1 MSGALAL
8 RGRRF
13 LGTLLGAIGAAG
25 IAADFPPGKRP
36 LRRLLPRRTTYNVVC
51 ELGDP
56 EAERTIVLIAE
67 QGLGDTTVFPVYT
80 QQMQGELVAGGSN
93 STLHTWDGITHGTVV
108 TGAPAADGVAYIE
121 KVLPAK
127 KR

>member
-1 MSGALAL
+1 MVLPGADLSRIISDQKANDEAL
-8 RGRRF
+8 
-13 LGTLLGAIGAAG
+13 LKYKSPLLI
-25 IAADFPPGKRP
+25 
-36 LRRLLPRRTTYNVVC
+36 
-51 ELGDP
+51 
-56 EAERTIVLIAE
+56 E
-67 QGLGDTTVFPVYT
+67 QGLADTTVFPVYT